1 MISCFETQHVKVL
14 VSGSVIGNNKEN
26 LLEVGLAAEALGI
39 VLNDRQIGY
48 RRKTQGAQTSKVG
61 VVKETVEISG
71 RKVSYRKSTE
81 VGQKI
86 EVKTEPNEENVEPND
101 ESIDVG
107 KARYLITNE
116 GPKAY

>member
-1 MISCFETQHVKVL
+1 MFSCFETQHVKVL

-48 RRKTQGAQTSKVG
+48 RRKTQGAQMSKVG

-86 EVKTEPNEENVEPND
+86 EVKTEPNSTVPM
-101 ESIDVG
+101 
-107 KARYLITNE
+107 
-116 GPKAY
+116 